1 MLCMPN
7 DWRIVLMLYNED
19 ILIENIM
26 KKGNKVLIWG
36 ACERNNDILEFFR
49 QNDVNV
55 VGYIDQ
61 NADEQNTCNDLPVYN
76 KDVIRSDSYF
86 VYVGLLKTYDEVI
99 SHLESNNYREFAD
112 YWYPN
117 REIKLDGSCGYK
129 DLYGNEYIGEKY
141 SIDIT
146 LKNCGKLYIGQNCNF
161 KGSIEISVSNRSE
174 VKIEDKTKING
185 KYIRIRC
192 NLESTI
198 YLGESC
204 RFDETFSRDEIIVW
218 CKSKL
223 EIKSKAVFMGLC
235 KFFCSYSSEIIL
247 NKNFRANDN
256 LFMSSSCNSSIII
269 EEDSGISS
277 DTIVRAGSGHNIF
290 DFEAPKNLHAA
301 GRSVRIGKHVWIG
314 QRVILFNGCD
324 IGSGSIVG
332 INTFV
337 NKKFP
342 NNCSI
347 AGNPARII
355 KENIAWRIESSPYFE
370 EYKDF
375 AEFDFR

>member
-1 MLCMPN
+1 MPN
-7 DWRIVLMLYNED
+7 DWRIVLMLYSED

-76 KDVIRSDSYF
+76 KDIIRSDSYF

-117 REIKLDGSCGYK
+117 REIKLDGSCDYK

-146 LKNCGKLYIGQNCNF
+146 LKNCGKLYIGENCEFNDVQILVF
-161 KGSIEISVSNRSE
+161 EMSEIKIGNN
-174 VKIEDKTKING
+174 VKIKAKS
-185 KYIRIRC
+185 RIRSRTKC
-192 NLESTI
+192 DL
-198 YLGESC
+198 YLGN
-204 RFDETFSRDEIIVW
+204 
-218 CKSKL
+218 
-223 EIKSKAVFMGLC
+223 
-235 KFFCSYSSEIIL
+235 KFSSENHMEIDLYYHSRICI
-247 NKNFRANDN
+247 NDN
-256 LFMSSSCNSSIII
+256 FIIKHFGADLGFVRFLAEFFSKITIDENVSVGDNLQIVAVQNSQINIGKDCMLSKDI
-269 EEDSGISS
+269 
-277 DTIVRAGSGHNIF
+277 TIRAGNSHNIY
-290 DFEAPKNLHAA
+290 DIDKHENISKK
-301 GRSVRIGKHVWIG
+301 GRNVIIGDHVWIG
-314 QRVILFNGCD
+314 YRAILFNGCKID
-324 IGSGSIVG
+324 SGSVVG
-332 INTFV
+332 INTFI

-342 NNCSI
+342 ANCSI
-347 AGNPARII
+347 AGNPATII
-355 KENIAWRIESSPYFE
+355 KKNISWRRESYPYFNS
-370 EYKDF
+370 YDDF
-375 AEFDFR
+375 EEFDFR